1 VHAIVDD
8 GPVHILEQLAL
19 RVRERIRGRTVH
31 LLLEN
36 EKNQTRWLSGAE
48 AGVPCLYNAQWN
60 DDLHHVLHVA
70 ATGESGG
77 YYSDYL
83 PLAER
88 LGRALAEGFAYQGGA
103 TKLGGSARGEPS
115 ATLPTVA
122 FVAFIQN
129 HDQVGNRALGE
140 RIAALAP
147 RPIARAIA
155 AVYLLLPQT
164 PMLFMGEEWGSV
176 EPFAFFCDFG
186 AGLSREVRE
195 GRRKEFAKFAE
206 FRTEAG
212 RARIPDPAADTT
224 FAAAKL
230 VWSKIGEPEHDAT
243 LQWYT
248 KVLAARRAHI
258 QPLLAGLTGKQ
269 AHFTTLGEGA
279 VAVSWATSAGTLML
293 AANLSATPT
302 AGFLRE
308 AGESI
313 WQEGDPGD
321 GARFG
326 PWAVRWSLRRS
337 PAP

>member
-1 VHAIVDD
+1 
-8 GPVHILEQLAL
+8 
-19 RVRERIRGRTVH
+19 VREHLGGRAVH

-36 EKNQTRWLSGAE
+36 EKNQARWLVRTES
-48 AGVPCLYNAQWN
+48 GVPRHYTAQWN

-70 ATGESGG
+70 ATGENTG
-77 YYSDYL
+77 YYVDYL
-83 PLAER
+83 PLAKC
-88 LGRALAEGFAYQGGA
+88 LGRALAEGFVFQGEL
-103 TKLGGSARGEPS
+103 TQYLGSARGEPS
-115 ATLPTVA
+115 AELPAAA

-129 HDQVGNRALGE
+129 HDQIGNRALGE

-147 RPIARAIA
+147 LPVARAIA
-155 AVYLLLPQT
+155 AVYLFLPQI
-164 PMLFMGEEWGSV
+164 PMLFMGEEWGCV

-186 AGLSREVRE
+186 AELAQAVRE

-248 KVLAARRAHI
+248 KVRAARRAHI